1 MKTFSGVKMRGGGK
15 LQGFTLVELLVVIAI
30 IGILIALL
38 LPAVQ
43 AAREAARRMTCSNH
57 VKQLSL
63 ALHNYHDS
71 YNAFPAMGSP
81 CGGFDFGFMS
91 GKYAPLS
98 ATVALFPYIE
108 QTAAYDIIMRLAIRT
123 AVPTWPDGSV
133 RAGGEDLD
141 VWSTFFYD
149 AGRPET
155 DIYRQPK
162 SSLLCPSDPSGTT
175 PSVHASNA
183 RINYMFSLG
192 DGTSKLDAP
201 WNHPN
206 YINNSYYNSARRR
219 GMFHLYDWKT
229 MAACADGTSNTAGI
243 SESASPPEG
252 YFSREVKGGSWT
264 DASVYP
270 DDTHMLPDICFNNA
284 LEPGNRKT
292 LKVGADTW
300 RGNFF
305 QDGRCWN
312 GFHTVLPPN
321 APSCVGPNSNSAGA
335 IYTPNSYH
343 TGGVNLGLMDGS
355 VRFVSDT
362 VSCGTISAGTPFTGA
377 SPYGPW
383 GALGTPSGGESTTIL

>member
-1 MKTFSGVKMRGGGK
+1 MTCWNAKNVKLGGGK
-15 LQGFTLVELLVVIAI
+15 TRGFTLVELLVVIAI

-43 AAREAARRMTCSNH
+43 AAREAARRMTCSNN

-71 YNAFPAMGSP
+71 QNAFPAMGTP
-81 CGGFDFGFMS
+81 CGGFDFSYMT
-91 GKYAPLS
+91 GKYAPLN
-98 ATVALFPYIE
+98 AAVVLFPYIE
-108 QTAAYDIIMRLAIRT
+108 QTSAFETIYTLAIRT
-123 AVPTWPDGSV
+123 APTSRP
-133 RAGGEDLD
+133 GGEDLN
-141 VWSTFFYD
+141 VWGTFFYD

-155 DIYRQPK
+155 DLYRQPK
-162 SSLLCPSDPSGTT
+162 AALLCPSDPNGRS
-175 PSVHASNA
+175 PSVHAQNA

-206 YINNSYYNSARRR
+206 YINVSERNSARRR
-219 GMFHLYDWKT
+219 GMFHLHDWKT
-229 MAACADGTSNTAGI
+229 MGACSDGTSNTAGI
-243 SESASPPEG
+243 SESASAPGG
-252 YFSREVKGGSWT
+252 YWSREVKGGSWT
-264 DASVYP
+264 DVSVYP
-270 DDTHMLPDICFNNA
+270 DDTRMLPDICLNNA
-284 LEPGNRKT
+284 LDPVDRKL
-292 LKVGADTW
+292 LKAGADTW

-321 APSCVGPNSNSAGA
+321 APSCLGPNSNSAGA

-343 TGGVNLGLMDGS
+343 TGGVNVGLMDGS

-362 VSCGTISAGTPFTGA
+362 VSCGTISAPTPFSGG